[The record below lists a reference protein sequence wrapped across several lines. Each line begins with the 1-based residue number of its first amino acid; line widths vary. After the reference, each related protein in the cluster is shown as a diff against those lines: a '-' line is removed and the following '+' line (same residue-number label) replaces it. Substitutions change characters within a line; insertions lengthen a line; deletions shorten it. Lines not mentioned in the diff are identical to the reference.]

1 MCWYEKQIVQHTKK
15 RKMKEVMAM
24 TVVKV
29 AELVGSSKNSWQE
42 AAQAAVSEAQRSYP
56 NITGVEVLNMTAEV
70 QDGSIVEYKA
80 DVQVAYVE

>member
-1 MCWYEKQIVQHTKK
+1 
-15 RKMKEVMAM
+15 M

-56 NITGVEVLNMTAEV
+56 TLPEWK
-70 QDGSIVEYKA
+70 S
-80 DVQVAYVE
+80 